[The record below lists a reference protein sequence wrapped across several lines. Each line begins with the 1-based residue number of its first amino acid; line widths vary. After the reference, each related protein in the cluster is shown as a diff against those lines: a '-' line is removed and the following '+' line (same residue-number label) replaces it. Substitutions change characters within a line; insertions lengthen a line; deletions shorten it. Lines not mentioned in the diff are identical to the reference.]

1 VAEDGLRGIYR
12 GLFTSF
18 GAIVLYRVSYFGLYD
33 WWKDVQS
40 IDSTIFEMFIASY
53 LITLTSS
60 LIAYPANTIHKR
72 MIMRSLESQKY
83 RWSGDCLNYIVK
95 NEGFMALY
103 RGFPMAL
110 LTAISNSL
118 LLITYDNMMR
128 RLQSNKSSNYNQ
140 V

>member
-1 VAEDGLRGIYR
+1 M
-12 GLFTSF
+12 
-18 GAIVLYRVSYFGLYD
+18 
-33 WWKDVQS
+33 QS
-40 IDSTIFEMFIASY
+40 SDSTLFEMFIASY

-72 MIMRSLESQKY
+72 MIMRSLESEKY
-83 RWSGDCLNYIVK
+83 GWSGNCLNYIVK

-128 RLQSNKSSNYNQ
+128 QLQSNYDK